1 MSKGSQ
7 CLYFT
12 GVRINYLVSI
22 KVSSRIF
29 DSQTSF
35 LKYVHKYEELY
46 HTFVISCFLFLFFS
60 ICHLNASKP
69 ALCHFQWDSLTHQIL
84 IPSNGFSFEPRVTR
98 NLLRGFVPKTELASS
113 RKRTFQF
120 QAQCLN
126 KLSHSPEFY
135 NSFYIGKFY
144 CEVLLWWISSS
155 AALTAWATTSILPK
169 DCLSPVSL

>member
-12 GVRINYLVSI
+12 GVRINYLVNI

-155 AALTAWATTSILPK
+155 AALTAWATTSDLEW
-169 DCLSPVSL
+169 

>member
-7 CLYFT
+7 CSYFT

-144 CEVLLWWISSS
+144 CEVLL
-155 AALTAWATTSILPK
+155 
-169 DCLSPVSL
+169 